1 MTDAEGRL
9 SMPASQI
16 VRQERTDRQ
25 GWRFA
30 LSDMGVFLS
39 ADETDSSVL
48 KLSFERVR
56 RGLLK
61 EQLQKLTAGQCTLRT
76 LSFVTAD

>member
-61 EQLQKLTAGQCTLRT
+61 AIAE
-76 LSFVTAD
+76 ADSRPMHAEDSVIRDC

>member
-1 MTDAEGRL
+1 
-9 SMPASQI
+9 
-16 VRQERTDRQ
+16 
-25 GWRFA
+25 
-30 LSDMGVFLS
+30 MGVFLS

-61 EQLQKLTAGQCTLRT
+61 AIAE
-76 LSFVTAD
+76 ADSRPMHAEDSVIRDC